1 MNKLTINT
9 IASAVALVAGLSI
22 NPVLAETAKPGKYAI
37 DPAHT
42 TILFSVNHLGVSTLT
57 GRFDTFEGQFNLAPK
72 GESSLDVSIDTKS
85 VDTNHAKRDDHLRS
99 PDFFNAKQY
108 PKMHFV
114 SEAVSFNKQGEPV
127 KITGKLSLHGK
138 TRPVTL
144 AVSQIGA
151 GKDPWGGYRAGYSA
165 TTTIKRSDYGMNFM
179 QGGIGDNIEIT
190 LNIEAI
196 KQ

>member
-1 MNKLTINT
+1 MKALTNRMIT
-9 IASAVALVAGLSI
+9 GAVAIGAILSM
-22 NPVLAETAKPGKYAI
+22 NPVAAETATPGKYKI

-57 GRFDTFEGQFNLAPK
+57 GRFDTFKGEFNLAPK
-72 GESSLDVSIDTKS
+72 GKSSLDMSIDTKS

-99 PDFFNAKQY
+99 PDFFNVKQY
-108 PKMHFV
+108 PKMQFV
-114 SEAVSFNKQGEPV
+114 SDNVTFDEQGEPV
-127 KITGKLSLHGK
+127 KIVGKLSLHGK
-138 TRPVTL
+138 NKPVTL
-144 AVSQIGA
+144 AVTPVGA
-151 GKDPWGGYRAGYSA
+151 GKDPWGGYRAGYAA

-179 QGGIGDNIEIT
+179 QGGIGDKIQIT